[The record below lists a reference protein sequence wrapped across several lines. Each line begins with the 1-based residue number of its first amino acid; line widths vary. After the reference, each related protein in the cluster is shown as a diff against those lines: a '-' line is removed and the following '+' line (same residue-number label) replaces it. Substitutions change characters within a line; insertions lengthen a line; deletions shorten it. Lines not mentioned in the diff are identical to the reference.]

1 MKKIGIAFF
10 CFQNI
15 GQVHSYF
22 RMRKK
27 ISHVKFTSREDIVV
41 YYLFS
46 HFHHSRETDCGG
58 GRTTEQGSKL
68 SAPFYPPMIDNRR
81 QTEILTD

>member
-27 ISHVKFTSREDIVV
+27 VSHVKFTSREDIFDRLK
-41 YYLFS
+41 YMTSKGNDPNGFK
-46 HFHHSRETDCGG
+46 
-58 GRTTEQGSKL
+58 TTNSKRL
-68 SAPFYPPMIDNRR
+68 
-81 QTEILTD
+81 